1 MPPKK
6 GKKGASKKKKKGSK
20 GKKSKL
26 SSQEKFLQFQ
36 ITSQSDARGAFKTR
50 KESLAVQNAE
60 LDAVLARVL
69 EERNRIV
76 RLFRQQSEGIAAEI
90 HETETATTM
99 SIRGAI
105 QEKHAFQ
112 QELQQEADSLKA
124 HLQEMK
130 DEFAETTASI
140 DFYTNYRTN
149 EHDQLAHQIASLK
162 RAIEGE
168 EKSFENEKIE
178 IRERFERSKQLL
190 LGITEKKL
198 QDTKRRATD
207 FALDRQGVK
216 DKMAWSD
223 LSWLHRELRHHSME
237 SERLQSVCESL
248 EESNVHLLRRMSHE
262 SSGPLPVWWENAQS
276 YKEHAER
283 KRLESLMAEMPEEDD
298 EDSHEED
305 EDESGEED
313 DIFEPSPPRAP
324 ATAPAVHHTPAP
336 PGPLPPMKRGSL
348 PHFRLSRPG
357 LTPHASETPSVTTV
371 TQISPGRGS
380 GPISPRIAARNSISM
395 RRSSSSSSMALPEDL
410 SRRVE
415 NLVLFPTLARQSSVH
430 ALMPAAPPAGTSPH
444 RASAAGRNGRSSS
457 FGLL

>member
-1 MPPKK
+1 MTTSGDYPNH
-6 GKKGASKKKKKGSK
+6 ASKEGEEGSVQEEEEGIQ
-20 GKKSKL
+20 GKEEQAFVPRKV
-26 SSQEKFLQFQ
+26 SSIPVRASLIFCSEYSR
-36 ITSQSDARGAFKTR
+36 ITSQSDARSAFKTR

-76 RLFRQQSEGIAAEI
+76 RLFRQQSEGIATEI

-112 QELQQEADSLKA
+112 QELQQEVDSLKA

-130 DEFAETTASI
+130 DEFAETTVSI

-149 EHDQLAHQIASLK
+149 EHDQLAHQISSLK

-216 DKMAWSD
+216 DKVACHTLILILCLSSRLGFISHSKDGLERSFMATSGAPPPFDGIRAPSISVRVFGGEQRPSASSD
-223 LSWLHRELRHHSME
+223 VSRELRSPT
-237 SERLQSVCESL
+237 SVVGKRSKLQ
-248 EESNVHLLRRMSHE
+248 
-262 SSGPLPVWWENAQS
+262 G
-276 YKEHAER
+276 
-283 KRLESLMAEMPEEDD
+283 
-298 EDSHEED
+298 
-305 EDESGEED
+305 
-313 DIFEPSPPRAP
+313 
-324 ATAPAVHHTPAP
+324 
-336 PGPLPPMKRGSL
+336 
-348 PHFRLSRPG
+348 
-357 LTPHASETPSVTTV
+357 
-371 TQISPGRGS
+371 
-380 GPISPRIAARNSISM
+380 AR
-395 RRSSSSSSMALPEDL
+395 
-410 SRRVE
+410 
-415 NLVLFPTLARQSSVH
+415 
-430 ALMPAAPPAGTSPH
+430 
-444 RASAAGRNGRSSS
+444 
-457 FGLL
+457 